1 MDARMAPRVAGHM
14 VVSPASTVVVVVAT
28 FVGRVGGN
36 GSCVGWLGRVSGAAQ
51 ILIWMVP
58 HAV

>member
-1 MDARMAPRVAGHM
+1 MAPRVAGHM